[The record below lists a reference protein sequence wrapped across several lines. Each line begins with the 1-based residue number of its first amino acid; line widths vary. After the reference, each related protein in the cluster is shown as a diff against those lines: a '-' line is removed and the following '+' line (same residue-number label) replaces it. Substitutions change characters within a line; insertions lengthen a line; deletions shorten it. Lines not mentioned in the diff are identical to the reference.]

1 MGLISTLV
9 DKKINNISLGLHHEI
24 TKLMEILKKN
34 LFPAYLIEMILSRC
48 INGALSNQCPRDSLP
63 TKPIFYLK
71 LPYIDLFS
79 VVAQKKDS
87 SALLQ

>member
-1 MGLISTLV
+1 
-9 DKKINNISLGLHHEI
+9 
-24 TKLMEILKKN
+24 MEILKKN

-48 INGALSNQCPRDSLP
+48 INGTLSNQCPRDSLP

-79 VVAQKKDS
+79 VVAKKKRFV
-87 SALLQ
+87 SAIAMNWISNFVVFFLL